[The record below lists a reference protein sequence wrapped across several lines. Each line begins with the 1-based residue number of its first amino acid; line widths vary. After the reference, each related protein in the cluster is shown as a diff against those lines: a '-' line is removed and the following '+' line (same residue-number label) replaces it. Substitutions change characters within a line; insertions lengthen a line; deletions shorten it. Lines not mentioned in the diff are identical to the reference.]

1 MNTQPK
7 ITPEMIR
14 LYDEYTHV
22 TLDRRG
28 FLAKLTQLA
37 GSSAAA
43 MAVLA
48 MLENDYAKAALVPA
62 DDPRLKAETV
72 TFKGVDGTITGYLVK
87 PANAAAKLPGVVV
100 VHENRGLN
108 PHIQDVARRVALDGF
123 LALAVDL
130 LSPAGGTPSDED
142 KARDMIAALD
152 MNKAVGNAVAA
163 VAYLKSRPDSNGKVG
178 AVGFC
183 WGGGMVNAMAVNAPD
198 LAAAVAY
205 YGRQPDPK
213 DVPRIKAKLLLH
225 YAGKDER
232 INAEIAAYEAALKAA
247 DIPYTLYMYD
257 GVDHAFNNDTN
268 AARYDKAAAD
278 LAFGRTIDFL
288 KKALG

>member
-232 INAEIAAYEAALKAA
+232 INAGIAAYEAAFKAA

>member
-232 INAEIAAYEAALKAA
+232 INAGIAAYEAALKAA

>member
-232 INAEIAAYEAALKAA
+232 INAGIAAYETALKAA